1 VEVGPVTS
9 RPGIRLVDAWSCV
22 VLLAVLWGYLA
33 FGRTSLPGEI
43 VAVPLVFLVPG
54 GLLVMMLPSRP
65 KDGFFQFA
73 LAVGLSIAMCI
84 AVGLLLNF
92 LPTGIDHR
100 TWTCA
105 LGMVSMTE
113 AVVVA
118 SLESR
123 AVMTRSSSPSMP
135 IRTSFKS
142 RVVVTVAVVAIL
154 SGAIASVA
162 WERLNAEA
170 ANSQERFAE
179 VWINPVSGQAA
190 VVGVRSNIS
199 GSNGF
204 RLSIS
209 AAGHPIKDYAFTLEG
224 QETWSQRIPIAPDSK
239 GQVLI
244 SLFNGSS
251 SQPSESVWYDPSSG
265 A

>member
-1 VEVGPVTS
+1 MQVGPVTN
-9 RPGIRLVDAWSCV
+9 RPGVYLVDAWSCV
-22 VLLAVLWGYLA
+22 VLLAVLWAYLA
-33 FGRTSLPGEI
+33 FARTSLPGEI
-43 VAVPLVFLVPG
+43 IGVPLVLLIPG

-65 KDGFFQFA
+65 KDRFFQFA

-92 LPTGIDHR
+92 LPTGIDHL

-105 LGMVSMTE
+105 LGLVSTTE

-123 AVMTRSSSPSMP
+123 AVMTGNSSPSLP
-135 IRTSFKS
+135 IRTSFKL
-142 RVVVTVAVVAIL
+142 RLVATVAVVAIL
-154 SGAIASVA
+154 GGVIASVA
-162 WERLNAEA
+162 WERSNAEG

-179 VWINPVSGQAA
+179 VWVNPVSGQAA

-199 GSNGF
+199 GSSDF
-204 RLSIS
+204 RLAVS

-224 QETWSQRIPIAPDSK
+224 QETWSQKIPIAPDTK
-239 GQVLI
+239 GQVHI
-244 SLFNGSS
+244 SLFNGAL

>member
-1 VEVGPVTS
+1 VQVGPVTS
-9 RPGIRLVDAWSCV
+9 RPGVRLVDTWSCV
-22 VLLAVLWGYLA
+22 VLLAILWAYLA
-33 FGRTSLPGEI
+33 FGRASLPGEI
-43 VAVPLVFLVPG
+43 VAVPLVLLVPG
-54 GLLVMMLPSRP
+54 GLLVMVLPSRP
-65 KDGFFQFA
+65 KDRFFQFA

-105 LGMVSMTE
+105 LGLVSMTE

-118 SLESR
+118 SQESR
-123 AVMTRSSSPSMP
+123 TVMKRSSSPSMP

-142 RVVVTVAVVAIL
+142 RVVVSVAVVVIL
-154 SGAIASVA
+154 GGAISSVA
-162 WERLNAEA
+162 WERSNAEA
-170 ANSQERFAE
+170 TNSQEHFAE

-204 RLSIS
+204 RLSVS
-209 AAGHPIKDYAFTLEG
+209 AAGHLIKDYAFTLEG
-224 QETWSQRIPIAPDSK
+224 QETWSQEVPMDSDSK
-239 GQVLI
+239 GKVLI

-251 SQPSESVWYDPSSG
+251 RQPSESVWYDPSSG